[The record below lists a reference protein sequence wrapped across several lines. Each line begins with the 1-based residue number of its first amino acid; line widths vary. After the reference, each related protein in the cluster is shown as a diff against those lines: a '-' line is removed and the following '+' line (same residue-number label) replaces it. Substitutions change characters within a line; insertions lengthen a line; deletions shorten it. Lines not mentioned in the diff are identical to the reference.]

1 MFFRWVAALWLA
13 VVAVGC
19 GHVASVRP
27 VPKGTLQPELHLGG
41 PMAHIGGLGDL
52 PLPLST
58 VGARFGIA
66 ERFDL
71 SVNAHLTTLAFGV
84 AGLDVGSTYLALEE
98 QGAIPALSVGGRVY
112 GFTDVDLLGGPRAYV
127 ELYGSASYLVGE
139 WLMPYLSTSV
149 LLQFAGGPPIASVAG
164 GAELVLGRFGLTLEA
179 RWYAPYHYSRY
190 AVVDWWSIGDFGG
203 IGLLGGLRY
212 RFGGEP

>member
-1 MFFRWVAALWLA
+1 MFSRLLAAFGLA
-13 VVAVGC
+13 VFAVGC

-27 VPKGTLQPELHLGG
+27 VPKGAIQPELHLGG
-41 PMAHIGGLGDL
+41 PMAHVGGLGDL

-66 ERFDL
+66 EKFDL

-84 AGLDVGSTYLALEE
+84 AGLDVGSTYLAVPE
-98 QGAIPALSVGGRVY
+98 QGAIPALSVGGRLY
-112 GFTDVDLLGGPRAYV
+112 GFTDLDLLGGPRAYV
-127 ELYGSASYLVGE
+127 ELYGSASYLLRGLV
-139 WLMPYLSTSV
+139 MPYLSTSV
-149 LLQFAGGPPIASVAG
+149 LLQFAGGAPIVTVGG

-203 IGLLGGLRY
+203 FGLLGGLRY